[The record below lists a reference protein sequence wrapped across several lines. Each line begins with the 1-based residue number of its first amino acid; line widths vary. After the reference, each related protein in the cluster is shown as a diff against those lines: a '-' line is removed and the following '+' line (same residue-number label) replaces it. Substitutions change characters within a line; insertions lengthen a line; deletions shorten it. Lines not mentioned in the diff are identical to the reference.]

1 MRRKIQMEL
10 ARQAAMQSCE
20 DKIEEK
26 KNLVEDMKQIA
37 IELKAE
43 R

>member
-1 MRRKIQMEL
+1 M
-10 ARQAAMQSCE
+10 QACE